1 MFQSEKQKKLSKVV
15 FGIYVVLLVWLIL
28 FKLELNIFQCFNLR
42 REINLIPYSYIAN
55 AWTNVQI
62 KETVYNIL
70 IFVPLG
76 TYVAFFKKEWN
87 VFKKIG
93 LIAGISLAFEILQFI
108 FGLGGSDIT
117 DIINNTLGGA
127 FGLLFAS
134 FLNLVFKKNSVK
146 IVNAVGLTIE
156 IIALGLYVY
165 TTAWNMMY
173 NPSF

>member
-15 FGIYVVLLVWLIL
+15 FGIYAVLLAWLIL
-28 FKLELNIFQCFNLR
+28 FKLELNIFQCVNFR
-42 REINLIPYSYIAN
+42 REINLIPYSYIAK
-55 AWTNVQI
+55 AGSNVQI

-76 TYVAFFKKEWN
+76 TYVAFFKREWN

-117 DIINNTLGGA
+117 DIINNTLGGVI
-127 FGLLFAS
+127 GLLFAG
-134 FLNLVFKKNSVK
+134 FLNLVFKKKSVK

-156 IIALGLYVY
+156 VLAISIYSYV
-165 TTAWNMMY
+165 TIWNMIY
-173 NPSF
+173 TVNY